1 MRKLSPSKMLATVA
15 GVSAAFAVLTPATPA
30 TASTTTASSAVSS
43 AGCKEKWSKLNTKD
57 GFVSYVLQLCSNGY
71 GLARGS
77 VTDTKKDVWTAVVE
91 VSFKKSNG
99 SEIYGGYQEAG
110 RNKGHKSFKWSTT
123 RTNLD
128 RITIRAKRCLPG
140 TIVCNNTKTYTIY
153 P

>member
-1 MRKLSPSKMLATVA
+1 MRKLSPSKMLATVV
-15 GVSAAFAVLTPATPA
+15 GVSAAFAVLTPATTA
-30 TASTTTASSAVSS
+30 TASTTSSASS

-57 GFVSYVLQLCSNGY
+57 GFVSYVLRLCSNG
-71 GLARGS
+71 GEARGG
-77 VTDTKKDVWTAVVE
+77 VTDTKNDAWTTVVE

-99 SEIYGGYQEAG
+99 DEIDGGYKEAG
-110 RNKGHKSFKWSTT
+110 RKKGSKDFKWVTN

-140 TIVCNNTKTYTIY
+140 TIVCNNTKTYTLY